1 MTAIVSLG
9 AMFGLLF
16 ASVPIAFTLVAV
28 GILGLYMIGGTSLV
42 LGILDTT
49 PLSSVSSY
57 ELITIPM
64 FVLMAEFIVIA
75 GIADDLFRAAS
86 IWTGRMRGGL
96 AVATALVGALFGAVC
111 GSSAAAAATL
121 ASTTVPA
128 MEKQGYEPKFTC
140 GVVAIS
146 GTLAMLIPPSV
157 LVLIYA
163 IIAEANIGKLLI
175 ATVVPAILVA
185 CTIILTIL
193 FLIWRDPSLAPA
205 GRSSTWSE
213 KFGSLGVAGPMVV
226 LIFLVM
232 GVIYTGIA
240 TPTEASGLGAAG
252 AFFVA
257 LLYRRLTPDKLV
269 KALVDTAGTT
279 VMILMIILGSKIF
292 GYFFTMTQIT
302 QGLVDY
308 VGGLDV
314 PPYVVLIFVLALYFV
329 LGALMDEL
337 AMLILTVPVV
347 LPVMTSLGYDP
358 IFFGIIVILMC
369 EIGLLLPP
377 LGLISFIVAKTARR
391 PVSTVFAG
399 IWPHI
404 WAHLLAVALMCFF
417 PQIILWLPSMMD

>member
-1 MTAIVSLG
+1 MTAFLSIG
-9 AMFGLLF
+9 AMFGLLG
-16 ASVPIAFTLVAV
+16 AGVPIAFTLVAV
-28 GILGLYMIGGTSLV
+28 GILGLYMIGGSSLV

-64 FVLMAEFIVIA
+64 FVLMAEFIVMA
-75 GIADDLFRAAS
+75 GIADDLFRAAT
-86 IWTGRMRGGL
+86 IWTGRVRGGL
-96 AVATALVGALFGAVC
+96 AIATALVGAMFGAVC

-121 ASTTVPA
+121 SSTTIPA
-128 MEKQGYEPKFTC
+128 MEKQGYELTFTC

-163 IIAEANIGKLLI
+163 IIAEADIGKLLI
-175 ATVVPAILVA
+175 ATIVPAILITA
-185 CTIILTIL
+185 TIILTII
-193 FLIWRDPSLAPA
+193 FLLWLDPTRAPPGQATTWR
-205 GRSSTWSE
+205 E
-213 KFGSLGVAGPMVV
+213 KFGSLGIAGPMVL
-226 LIFLVM
+226 LIFSVM

-252 AFFVA
+252 AFLVA
-257 LLYRRLTPDKLV
+257 LAYRRLTWSLLV

-279 VMILMIILGSKIF
+279 VMILLIILGSKIF
-292 GYFFTMTQIT
+292 GYFFTITQVT
-302 QGLVDY
+302 QGLVAFVADL
-308 VGGLDV
+308 GA
-314 PPYVVLIFVLALYFV
+314 PPYAVLIFVLALYFV

-347 LPVMTSLGYDP
+347 LPVMVSLGYDP
-358 IFFGIIVILMC
+358 IFFGVIVILMC

-377 LGLISFIVAKTARR
+377 LGLISFIVAKSARR
-391 PVSTVFAG
+391 PVSQVFAG